1 MTRVVPFTDQAN
13 PKEAKVMRL
22 MIYVG
27 AIDSDPADF
36 GGDIDTWNAAF
47 ETMEKVLDEL
57 GGDPDD
63 AIEFVVDD
71 GYTYVQSS
79 EKLQEAIMTVSAL
92 G

>member
-1 MTRVVPFTDQAN
+1 
-13 PKEAKVMRL
+13 MRL
-22 MIYVG
+22 MIYMG

-36 GGDIDTWNAAF
+36 GGEIELWNEAF
-47 ETMEKVLDEL
+47 ETCEDILEEL
-57 GGDPDD
+57 GGDPDA

-79 EKLQEAIMTVSAL
+79 EKLEEAMMTVAAL